1 MIYYKCI
8 QNHTGGLNSMKT
20 ETKRLIVTIINIAI
34 FVGNA
39 IISFINGG
47 GDVSTAVGVVSGV
60 ATTVA
65 TVVAIV

>member
-1 MIYYKCI
+1 
-8 QNHTGGLNSMKT
+8 MKT

-47 GDVSTAVGVVSGV
+47 GDVATVASVVSGV

-65 TVVAIV
+65 TVVAVV

>member
-1 MIYYKCI
+1 
-8 QNHTGGLNSMKT
+8 MKT
-20 ETKRLIVTIINIAI
+20 DTKRLIVTIINVAI

-47 GDVSTAVGVVSGV
+47 GDMSTAVSVVSGV

>member
-1 MIYYKCI
+1 
-8 QNHTGGLNSMKT
+8 MKT
-20 ETKRLIVTIINIAI
+20 ETKRLVVTIINIAI

-47 GDVSTAVGVVSGV
+47 GDMATAVSVVSGV

-65 TVVAIV
+65 TVVAVV

>member
-1 MIYYKCI
+1 
-8 QNHTGGLNSMKT
+8 MKT

-47 GDVSTAVGVVSGV
+47 GDVATVASVASGV

>member
-1 MIYYKCI
+1 
-8 QNHTGGLNSMKT
+8 MKA
-20 ETKRLIVTIINIAI
+20 ETKKLIVTIINIAI

-47 GDVSTAVGVVSGV
+47 GDVSTAASVASGV
-60 ATTVA
+60 ASTVA

>member
-1 MIYYKCI
+1 
-8 QNHTGGLNSMKT
+8 MKT

-47 GDVSTAVGVVSGV
+47 GDIATVTSVASGVV
-60 ATTVA
+60 TTVA